1 MKILIVNKSLQ
12 VGGAEQQLVKIAT
25 YLHGCGHKVSFLL
38 YEKKGD
44 LVSTIEEQNISI
56 YILPSKGLWGLSR
69 YVRDFIKKG
78 HYDSVVSFLPE
89 CNLLCVLASLPI
101 KKWRLVTGARSANP
115 NFLKNRK
122 LHLYYYSHIFSD
134 KVISNSETNKKDIL
148 HIVPWIKNKIEVV
161 YNIIEPLV
169 PISEDCFISQT
180 SDKISLG
187 IIANYREVKNLKGFL
202 LALSSMP
209 DKFLQ
214 RLTVHWYGAEI
225 DDSKRNGIQFIK
237 DKGLEGLVNLH
248 GPITNLSKVY
258 QSMDVI
264 GLFSHYEG
272 LPNSICEA
280 LMFGKPVICTPVSDL
295 PYILRGSNN
304 IICDSSDSYDIMRA
318 LENLLSIDKSK
329 LLEYGKENKNKYSHF
344 FDETTIKE
352 QVKNIICG

>member
-1 MKILIVNKSLQ
+1 MKILIVNKTLQ

-38 YEKKGD
+38 YEKIGD
-44 LVSTIEEQNISI
+44 LVNTIEKQNISI
-56 YILPSKGLWGLSR
+56 YTLPSKNLWNLSR
-69 YVRDFIKKG
+69 YVRDFIQKG
-78 HYDSVVSFLPE
+78 LYESVVSFLPE

-115 NFLKNRK
+115 NFLRNKK

-148 HIVPWIKNKIEVV
+148 YIEPWIKNKIEVV

-169 PISEDCFISQT
+169 PISEDCFVSQT
-180 SDKISLG
+180 SDKISLA
-187 IIANYREVKNLKGFL
+187 IIANYREVKNLKGLL
-202 LALSSMP
+202 LALTSMS

-214 RLTVHWYGAEI
+214 RLTVHWYGSEI
-225 DDSKRNGIQFIK
+225 DESKRKGIQFIK
-237 DKGLEGLVNLH
+237 EKGLERFIYLH
-248 GPITNLSKVY
+248 GPITNLSSVY

-280 LMFGKPVICTPVSDL
+280 LMFGKPIICTPVSDL

-304 IICDSSDSYDIMRA
+304 IICDSSDFYDIKKA
-318 LENLLSIDKSK
+318 LENLLSIDKSNLFK
-329 LLEYGKENKNKYSHF
+329 YGKDNKNKYSQL
-344 FDETTIKE
+344 FDEVTIKE
-352 QVKNIICG
+352 QIKNIICG